1 MRDPGSHSGAAMRIY
16 VRTVDS
22 GRQGNRALKKNL
34 KKGQRIGRNPKTANL
49 PISPRQVV
57 VFKPSAFLKQ
67 RINGRAAD
75 NGEGQDPN
83 KQLVGSIS
91 RNTH

>member
-75 NGEGQDPN
+75 NGGGQDPAE
-83 KQLVGSIS
+83 QFVGSIS